1 MTKYIIRR
9 VLQAIPLL
17 FIISFLAFW
26 IYSIIPNTPF
36 RAELALNP
44 NATEEDIRRLEE
56 KYGFNK
62 PFPVRYV
69 EWLGGILRGDFGRS
83 YFTKRPVF
91 DMIFER
97 LPNTLLLASCA
108 FLISLSV
115 GVPLGIYSALNRN
128 TIADN
133 VIRSVTVFF
142 TALPAWAIGLILIIV
157 LGGQLRLFPQGGMY
171 TIGKE
176 ADLLNRLHHLALP
189 ALVAGIDGC
198 VGYIRLMR
206 SQTLEVLRQDY
217 VRTAYAKGLSRPVV
231 IWRHVLRNSFIPV
244 WTSFGGLLA
253 ALVSGAAIF
262 ETIFSWP
269 GIGRLVLDSA
279 LKLDYPVVLATT
291 MVGAILILIGYLIV
305 DIGYAWIDPRVRFD

>member
-128 TIADN
+128 TVADN
-133 VIRSVTVFF
+133 VIRSLTVFF

-291 MVGAILILIGYLIV
+291 MVGAVLILIGYLIV
-305 DIGYAWIDPRVRFD
+305 DIGYAWLDPRVRFD

>member
-44 NATEEDIRRLEE
+44 NATEEDIRALEE

-62 PFPVRYV
+62 PFFVRYV
-69 EWLGGILRGDFGRS
+69 DWISGISRGDFGRS

-91 DMIFER
+91 EMVFER
-97 LPNTLLLASCA
+97 LPATLTLAACA
-108 FLISLSV
+108 FVISLVV
-115 GVPLGIYSALNRN
+115 GVPLGVYSALNRN
-128 TIADN
+128 TLLDN
-133 VIRSVTVFF
+133 VIRSATVFF
-142 TALPAWAIGLILIIV
+142 TALPAWALGLILIIV
-157 LGGQLRLFPQGGMY
+157 LGGQLRWFPQGGMY

-176 ADLLNRLHHLALP
+176 ADLFNRLHHLALP

-206 SQTLEVLRQDY
+206 SQTLETLRQDY
-217 VRTAYAKGLSRPVV
+217 VRTAYSKGLSHNVV
-231 IWRHVLRNSFIPV
+231 IWKHVLRNSIIPV
-244 WTSFGGLLA
+244 WTGFGGLLA

-279 LKLDYPVVLATT
+279 FKLDYPVVLATT
-291 MVGAILILIGYLIV
+291 MVGAILILTGYIIV

>member
-1 MTKYIIRR
+1 MRKFIIRR

-17 FIISFLAFW
+17 FVISFLSFW

-62 PFPVRYV
+62 PFLIRYV
-69 EWLGGILRGDFGRS
+69 EWLGNVLRGDLGKS

-91 DMIFER
+91 EMVVER
-97 LPNTLLLASCA
+97 LPATLTLTSSA
-108 FLISLSV
+108 FLISLLV
-115 GVPLGIYSALNRN
+115 GIPLGIFSALNRN
-128 TIADN
+128 TLFDGI
-133 VIRSVTVFF
+133 VRSVTVFF
-142 TALPAWAIGLILIIV
+142 TALPAWAIGLILIII

-176 ADLLNRLHHLALP
+176 GDLLNRLHHLALP
-189 ALVAGIDGC
+189 AFVAGIDGC
-198 VGYIRLMR
+198 VGFIRLMR
-206 SQTLEVLRQDY
+206 SQTLEVLRQDF
-217 VRTAYAKGLSRPVV
+217 VRTAYAKGLSQQVV

-262 ETIFSWP
+262 ESIFSWP
-269 GIGRLVLDSA
+269 GMGRLVLDA
-279 LKLDYPVVLATT
+279 VFKLDYPVVLAAT
-291 MVGAILILIGYLIV
+291 MLGAVLILIGYVIV
-305 DIGYAWIDPRVRFD
+305 DIGYAWLDPRVRLD